1 MTLEILSFILGGLLV
16 LVGVIG
22 GGFELKE
29 FKIPTVKWPTR
40 LFAIIVGLVFIS
52 LGLGLYGDNAQS
64 AQEDQANPQPS
75 PSFSSIHFTILDQL
89 GEGQVSE
96 QITVLINGRNVG
108 TLTVDEY
115 HPNATMS
122 VTVPRPGQYSY
133 TVEATAVFNVGGEL
147 IRYPG
152 VGQGMIEVET
162 GKIFQLAGSF
172 SGNTWLITIME
183 ASQ

>member
-1 MTLEILSFILGGLLV
+1 MTLEILSFILGGVLV

-40 LFAIIVGLVFIS
+40 LFAIIVGLIFIS
-52 LGLGLYGDNAQS
+52 LGLGLYSGNTQG
-64 AQEDQANPQPS
+64 AQEDSADVQPS
-75 PSFSSIHFTILDQL
+75 AFSAIHFNINDRL

-96 QITVLINGRNVG
+96 QVTVLINGRIVG

-122 VTVPRPGQYSY
+122 VTVPRAGQYSY
-133 TVEATAVFNVGGEL
+133 TVEATAVFNVQGQL
-147 IRYPG
+147 LRYPG
-152 VGQGMIEVET
+152 VGQGLLDVEAN
-162 GKIFQLAGSF
+162 KVFDLAGSV